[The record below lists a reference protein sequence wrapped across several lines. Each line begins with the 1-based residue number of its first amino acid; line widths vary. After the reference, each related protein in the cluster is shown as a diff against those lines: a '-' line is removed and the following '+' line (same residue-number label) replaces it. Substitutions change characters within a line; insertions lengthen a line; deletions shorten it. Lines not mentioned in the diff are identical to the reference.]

1 MIDKLKEN
9 VIGASGYRSTLGGLL
24 IVGLCSA
31 YYFTTYEHLYYCAVV
46 ALTGIGLIVFPDQI
60 IPILMELIKA
70 IFGRIIGLIGKK

>member
-24 IVGLCSA
+24 MVGMCVA
-31 YYFTTYEHLYYCAVV
+31 YYFTTKQHLYYCATG